1 MLKKTLAQFIPIIV
15 IFILLTSF
23 RKLVEFSNTVI
34 GKLFAVL
41 IIIFYTYLDKILG
54 VFVCAIV
61 IFYYQ
66 MDVVENMLN
75 MDILENMDQIDPNYT
90 TEFVG
95 EEAQRE
101 ILDDYVFLS
110 KKEKKEDNI
119 TESMVNY
126 TNVDDN
132 KDILINNENMQ
143 EEFRKQNCSNN
154 RLMNKEVQIN
164 YEMTEHIFPE
174 IKFRRGVCNPCN
186 KSCDFSVIENK
197 INTEK
202 ELRGI

>member
-1 MLKKTLAQFIPIIV
+1 MLKKTLAQFIPIII

-23 RKLVEFSNTVI
+23 RKLVVFSNTVF
-34 GKLFAVL
+34 GKFLAVL

-54 VFVCAIV
+54 IFVCAIV

-75 MDILENMDQIDPNYT
+75 MDILENMDDIDPDYS

-95 EEAQRE
+95 QEEQTE

-110 KKEKKEDNI
+110 EKEKKEENI
-119 TESMVNY
+119 NESMINY

-132 KDILINNENMQ
+132 QDILINNEHKQ
-143 EEFRKQNCSNN
+143 EEFRKQNCANN
-154 RLMNKEVQIN
+154 RLMNKEVRMN
-164 YEMTEHIFPE
+164 YEMTEHVFPE

>member
-1 MLKKTLAQFIPIIV
+1 MIKKTVAQFIPIII

-34 GKLFAVL
+34 GKLLAVL
-41 IIIFYTYLDKILG
+41 IIMFYTYLDKILG

-110 KKEKKEDNI
+110 KKEKKEDSI
-119 TESMVNY
+119 KESMVNY
-126 TNVDDN
+126 SEVDEN
-132 KDILINNENMQ
+132 KDILINNEHKQ
-143 EEFRKQNCSNN
+143 ENFRKQHCKNN
-154 RLMNKEVQIN
+154 HLMNKDAQIN

-186 KSCDFSVIENK
+186 KSCDFSVIEKK